1 MESEDVV
8 MRESIGGQ
16 KNSFKS
22 AYMLIYTNQFI
33 VSKTKTINVK
43 SFIPK
48 PLSNEVANLNA

>member
-16 KNSFKS
+16 KGSFKS

-33 VSKTKTINVK
+33 VSKTKTTVVK
-43 SFIPK
+43 NSIPK
-48 PLSNEVANLNA
+48 PLATEVANMNA